1 MQFKHLPS
9 VVSFYNLYAY
19 LQVMNES
26 EGSTLH
32 QVDLTSTDISC
43 YQYILQY
50 DKKDCRGM
58 NLSREI
64 DLQISGSQY
73 VT

>member
-1 MQFKHLPS
+1 MHFKHLPS

-64 DLQISGSQY
+64 DRQISGSQY

>member
-1 MQFKHLPS
+1 
-9 VVSFYNLYAY
+9 
-19 LQVMNES
+19 MNES
-26 EGSTLH
+26 EGLTLH

-64 DLQISGSQY
+64 DRQISGSQY

>member
-26 EGSTLH
+26 EGLTLH

-43 YQYILQY
+43 YQYILHMI
-50 DKKDCRGM
+50 KKIAEG
-58 NLSREI
+58 
-64 DLQISGSQY
+64 
-73 VT
+73 